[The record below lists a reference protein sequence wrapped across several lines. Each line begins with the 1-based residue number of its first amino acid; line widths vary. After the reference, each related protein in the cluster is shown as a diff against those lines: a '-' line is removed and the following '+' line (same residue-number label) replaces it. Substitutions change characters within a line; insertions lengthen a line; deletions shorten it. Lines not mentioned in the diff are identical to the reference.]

1 MKIGDA
7 RLMKKLNVN
16 TVRKILKAKKTMTK
30 PELSEISGL
39 SVVTINAIIQELVD
53 SQEVLKLK
61 ETQSTAGRKATLYA
75 YNGEFE
81 LFLTVCLSQEK
92 ENEVVDIVVANAFGE
107 AIVEERKEVQQLTLS
122 FLIEALAPYVA
133 RYSTLK
139 LISVGIPGQ
148 EINGR
153 LTMIDFEKL
162 LDVQLEKTLTERF
175 QLPVILENDINAAII
190 GFCTSEKFLQSES
203 VVGLYY
209 PDSNPPGAG
218 IYLNGKLIKGKNG
231 LAGEIKYLPVKQNWE
246 TVVTATDIEEN
257 IIQSAQSLVSM
268 YDPHHV
274 VVFGTHATV
283 AVKQKIEERIEAVF
297 PAVEKTTVTVRQGF
311 YAYYVYGMICLS
323 LQRLNTQYEVSLPF
337 SFK

>member
-1 MKIGDA
+1 
-7 RLMKKLNVN
+7 
-16 TVRKILKAKKTMTK
+16 
-30 PELSEISGL
+30 
-39 SVVTINAIIQELVD
+39 
-53 SQEVLKLK
+53 
-61 ETQSTAGRKATLYA
+61 
-75 YNGEFE
+75 
-81 LFLTVCLSQEK
+81 
-92 ENEVVDIVVANAFGE
+92 
-107 AIVEERKEVQQLTLS
+107 
-122 FLIEALAPYVA
+122 
-133 RYSTLK
+133 
-139 LISVGIPGQ
+139 
-148 EINGR
+148 
-153 LTMIDFEKL
+153 MIDFEKL